1 MKTHR
6 RWRRQGRD
14 RRCLHSSGRRAGL
27 RCSRSSQIRCD
38 ARRASRPAP
47 RRAPRVPDL
56 AHIPLPSLW
65 ARACVQGA
73 HLGDARQATSAAAG
87 AQGGAGTVGGGSAPE
102 AGKIST
108 DKVRTRASSLL
119 GRGVQH
125 ALPLRLCARVLRA
138 HVYRGTRTRRSPL
151 HGAPARLPGASAHAH
166 AHGHARAPTL
176 ARRRTQSPLPLARA
190 CAPAQASELLRQLR
204 AATSAWFSAVRNGL
218 QEPYAFEKA
227 QVSASAAVLF
237 SCLAVLSGCARE
249 LTHKTDRCIPQI

>member
-1 MKTHR
+1 MAPPGPPVPAQRAPGGAAVQPQQPNPVR
-6 RWRRQGRD
+6 R
-14 RRCLHSSGRRAGL
+14 S
-27 RCSRSSQIRCD
+27 
-38 ARRASRPAP
+38 ARKPPGPAACASCARMRASSHPSP
-47 RRAPRVPDL
+47 L
-56 AHIPLPSLW
+56 AVG

-108 DKVRTRASSLL
+108 DKVWTRASSLL